1 MAGRMISAMTSTTA
15 FVLLIL
21 VLLAVLVRQELHR
34 HRGSV
39 AGPRPRLFGSGAA
52 DPDSSRERH
61 DLSAIA
67 AHHQSP
73 FVR

>member
-1 MAGRMISAMTSTTA
+1 MISAMTSTTA
-15 FVLLIL
+15 FVLLVL
-21 VLLAVLVRQELHR
+21 VLLAVLVRQELRR
-34 HRGSV
+34 HRSST

-52 DPDSSRERH
+52 DPDSFREVH

-67 AHHQSP
+67 AHSQAP

>member
-1 MAGRMISAMTSTTA
+1 MISAMTSTTA
-15 FVLLIL
+15 FVLLVL
-21 VLLAVLVRQELHR
+21 VLLAVLVRQELRR
-34 HRGSV
+34 HR
-39 AGPRPRLFGSGAA
+39 AGGTTPRPRLFGSGVA
-52 DPDSSRERH
+52 DPDSTREVH